1 MGPATA
7 QHATTAGA
15 TRSPTALP
23 GSWGSHRRSAIGR
36 PRGAAVAPCAS
47 SAQDAGISE
56 MRPLGK
62 SGLSVSSMGIG
73 SRKWGDTS
81 EGYGSRFTEEDLSL
95 VFETA
100 ISMGCTFFDCD
111 ETYGYQSL
119 PAGQQAEQLLGRQKA
134 LWSHPARPEI
144 IVGTKYCPLPW
155 ANSFVGG
162 EVRGG
167 KEGMVPALQASL
179 ERLGSEKADLWQIQN
194 PVDARNAEFMEGLA
208 DAVEMGLVRSGVCL
222 PGRLAHTSPLCSSS
236 LRIDTHTHQSFFNP
250 SESSFVQVR
259 AVGVSNFNTQQLE
272 DAIEALGK
280 RGIPLAS
287 NQVRYSILHR
297 APERDG
303 MLELCQQ
310 ADVAL
315 IAHSPLDGRL
325 AAAPDTLPPDEAA
338 IMKLLEFLG
347 AVAHGGKSAA
357 QVALNYLLCKG
368 AIPIPGCTTPSQAE
382 GLLGA
387 MGWRLE
393 EDDLAVIDEKLTYHK
408 Y

>member
-134 LWSHPARPEI
+134 LWSHPA
-144 IVGTKYCPLPW
+144 
-155 ANSFVGG
+155 A
-162 EVRGG
+162 
-167 KEGMVPALQASL
+167 
-179 ERLGSEKADLWQIQN
+179 
-194 PVDARNAEFMEGLA
+194 
-208 DAVEMGLVRSGVCL
+208 
-222 PGRLAHTSPLCSSS
+222 GRRSSS
-236 LRIDTHTHQSFFNP
+236 
-250 SESSFVQVR
+250 
-259 AVGVSNFNTQQLE
+259 
-272 DAIEALGK
+272 
-280 RGIPLAS
+280 
-287 NQVRYSILHR
+287 
-297 APERDG
+297 
-303 MLELCQQ
+303 
-310 ADVAL
+310 
-315 IAHSPLDGRL
+315 
-325 AAAPDTLPPDEAA
+325 
-338 IMKLLEFLG
+338 
-347 AVAHGGKSAA
+347 
-357 QVALNYLLCKG
+357 
-368 AIPIPGCTTPSQAE
+368 
-382 GLLGA
+382 
-387 MGWRLE
+387 
-393 EDDLAVIDEKLTYHK
+393 
-408 Y
+408 

>member
-1 MGPATA
+1 
-7 QHATTAGA
+7 
-15 TRSPTALP
+15 
-23 GSWGSHRRSAIGR
+23 
-36 PRGAAVAPCAS
+36 
-47 SAQDAGISE
+47 

-208 DAVEMGLVRSGVCL
+208 DAVEMGLVR
-222 PGRLAHTSPLCSSS
+222 
-236 LRIDTHTHQSFFNP
+236 
-250 SESSFVQVR
+250 